1 MYIFSIYLFP
11 MSVLLIS
18 NILMSYLLDIVFT
31 VLGGIFFI
39 CYIYNVA
46 CLLHSPASGV
56 STETHTTLERI
67 SPIDTP
73 RVEGSLEQ
81 IQAKTSADDVEA
93 IKDILSEIT
102 DIR

>member
-1 MYIFSIYLFP
+1 M
-11 MSVLLIS
+11 LLV
-18 NILMSYLLDIVFT
+18 YLL
-31 VLGGIFFI
+31 
-39 CYIYNVA
+39 
-46 CLLHSPASGV
+46 SPGSGV

-81 IQAKTSADDVEA
+81 IEAKTTTDDVEA
-93 IKDILSEIT
+93 IKDILSEMT